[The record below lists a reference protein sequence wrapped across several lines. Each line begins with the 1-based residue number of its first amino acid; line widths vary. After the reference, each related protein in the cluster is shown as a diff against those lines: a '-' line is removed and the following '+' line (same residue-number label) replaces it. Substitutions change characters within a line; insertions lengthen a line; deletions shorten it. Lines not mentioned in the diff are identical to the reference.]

1 MKPAYVT
8 RQVEESVLLCFAS
21 DSGATLSDD
30 RKFRY
35 HLWRSWGD
43 REHRCA
49 FIGIN
54 PSTADERKDDH
65 TIRKCIGFAKR
76 WGFGAIDMINLFA
89 WRSTDQL
96 KLLDVMMPV
105 GPDNDA
111 FLHMTCSHANRVVYA
126 WGAGKSAGVRSLIRD
141 RVPRV
146 HDVVGDYAN
155 IIGTLGRTAEDFPQH
170 PLMLAYA
177 TKFEPEPDLKGA
189 RHAQGR

>member
-1 MKPAYVT
+1 MNIAT
-8 RQVEESVLLCFAS
+8 RSIKESVLLCFAS
-21 DSGATLSDD
+21 DSGATLSED

-43 REHRCA
+43 RENRCV

-54 PSTADERKDDH
+54 PSTADEYEDDH
-65 TIRKCIGFAKR
+65 TIRKCIGFATR
-76 WGFGAIDMINLFA
+76 WGFGAIDMVNLFA

-96 KLLDVMMPV
+96 GLLKQLMPV
-105 GPDNDA
+105 GLDNDA
-111 FLHMTCSHANRVVYA
+111 FLHATCAHANRIVLA
-126 WGAGKSAGVRSLIRD
+126 WGAGKNAAVRDLIRN

-146 HDVVGDYAN
+146 HDVVGEFVQK
-155 IIGTLGRTAEDFPQH
+155 IGTLGRTAEDFPQH

-177 TKFEPEPDLKGA
+177 TKFKPEIKGA